1 MIKKQKFRISEF
13 IDFLQDIKGEIGD
26 YEIYYKNLPFL
37 YYNFLTEAKDKSSLN
52 ERENFENIP
61 KIFYEIKELKN
72 ERD

>member
-1 MIKKQKFRISEF
+1 MIKKEKFRISEF
-13 IDFLQDIKGEIGD
+13 IDFLESIKSEKGDIVIF
-26 YEIYYKNLPFL
+26 YKNLPFL

-72 ERD
+72 D